1 MTSIKIDLS
10 TITTAQDAVNIVL
23 KEKMKLE
30 KIVSAF
36 NHTDASPNFKY
47 MINYMVGPVG
57 NSVLISRDEIYV
69 ECDSLATRL
78 AAAGVVELNA
88 EGAYAEITQATFGTM
103 IEDKMRDDKLVIN
116 GSEIRY
122 KTKTKK
128 QWGTL
133 PENVQIVVTKLE
145 LTQADWAEFRQRQ
158 LKEAMDAVANL
169 GYTVDES
176 GTLVVV

>member
-10 TITTAQDAVNIVL
+10 KITTAQDAVNLIL
-23 KEKMKLE
+23 KEQMKLE
-30 KIVSAF
+30 KIASAF
-36 NHTDASPNFKY
+36 NHTDAAPNFKY

-57 NSVLISRDEIYV
+57 NSVLVNRDGLYI
-69 ECDSLATRL
+69 ECDSLAARL
-78 AAAGVVELNA
+78 AASGVVELNVD
-88 EGAYAEITQATFGTM
+88 GAYAETTQATFATM

-128 QWGTL
+128 QWSAL
-133 PENVQIVVTKLE
+133 PEHVQIVVTKLE
-145 LTQADWAEFRQRQ
+145 LTKADWAEFRQRQ
-158 LKEAMDAVANL
+158 LKEAMDAVAKL
-169 GYTVDES
+169 GYTVDEA